1 MRARLVFYMMSD
13 VPTRSARHGLARA
26 VVLDNTSDMSIAKR
40 VRVSIV
46 NAVARAYRDL
56 SGMDPNAD
64 LPINVVE
71 PLPWTVERPKREGQG
86 DLATNAALVLAK
98 PLGKPPDVIAKAIGD
113 WLDPEVF
120 RYEIAGPGFLN
131 LTLQPGAF
139 HADLLDVLR
148 AGSGWG
154 RRPAGTGE
162 RINLEFVSANP
173 TGPVTVA
180 SGRNAVLGDVLA
192 RVLQAQGH
200 QVTREYYINDRGS
213 QVFKLGGSIRRTA
226 RVMLE
231 GGNEDDPEVEYR
243 GPYMIELTDWLRSH
257 DASFSSTSEER
268 QAHVAAYRLVHGI
281 PGSKTLPG
289 IRPSLA
295 ALGVHFDVWFSEKSL
310 FDSGMFRDTL
320 ERIEAAGRIE
330 ESDGAAVYRPEDLP
344 IAAHPADRGQTPA
357 APLVY
362 KVAGL
367 QNGER
372 VLRKTNGEWTYFA
385 SDAAYCADKI
395 ARGYDRL
402 ILVVGADHHGYV
414 PWIEDVL
421 QLLGF
426 QGAFNVLL
434 YQLVTILKDGV
445 PVKMSK
451 RAGNIVTIDE
461 VMDEIDEAMDRR
473 GAGADALRYSLLVR
487 SPNTAV
493 EFDVEQAKKRSLDNP
508 VFYIQYGYARL
519 CGIQRKAGALGFHPS
534 TRDLS
539 GLCLKSELS
548 LIQLLGE
555 FPDVLDRA
563 ARLLEPHRLATYL
576 HNLARTFH
584 GYYTETRKDP
594 ILPLESTMAQPG
606 WRDTWNEAR
615 TEARLSLVEAVRVI
629 YKSALNLVGITAPE
643 QMNRLDEDGY
653 RASLDPSEHHLDA
666 TTA

>member
-1 MRARLVFYMMSD
+1 
-13 VPTRSARHGLARA
+13 
-26 VVLDNTSDMSIAKR
+26 MSIAKR
-40 VRVSIV
+40 VRTSIV

-56 SGMDPNAD
+56 SGMDTNAD
-64 LPINVVE
+64 LPVDIVE

-98 PLGKPPDVIAKAIGD
+98 PLGKPADVIAKAIGD
-113 WLDPEVF
+113 WLDPGIF

-139 HADLLDVLR
+139 HADLLDVLQ

-226 RVMLE
+226 RRMLE

-243 GPYMIELTDWLRSH
+243 GPYMIELTDWLKSH
-257 DASFSSTSEER
+257 DPSFSSASEER

-320 ERIEAAGRIE
+320 DRIEAAGRLE
-330 ESDGAAVYRPEDLP
+330 EPQGATVERPSGP
-344 IAAHPADRGQTPA
+344 GQTLA
-357 APLVY
+357 TPLIY
-362 KVAGL
+362 RADGL
-367 QNGER
+367 PNGER
-372 VLRKTNGEWTYFA
+372 VLRKSNGEWTYFA

-395 ARGYDRL
+395 ARGYARL

-421 QLLGF
+421 RLLGF
-426 QGAFNVLL
+426 QGTFNVLL

-461 VMDEIDEAMDRR
+461 VMDEIDEAMDRK

-493 EFDVEQAKKRSLDNP
+493 EFDVEEAKKRSLDNP

-519 CGIQRKAGALGFHPS
+519 CGIQRKAAALGFHQS

-539 GLCLKSELS
+539 GLSLKSELA

-555 FPDVLDRA
+555 FHDMLDKA
-563 ARLLEPHRLATYL
+563 ARQLEPHHLATYL
-576 HNLARTFH
+576 HDLARVFH

-615 TEARLSLVEAVRVI
+615 TEARLSLVEAVRLV
-629 YKSALNLVGITAPE
+629 YKSALDLVGISAPE
-643 QMNRLDEDGY
+643 QMNRLDDDGY
-653 RASLDPSEHHLDA
+653 RVGLDMDQHHLDA